1 MGDNVTS
8 VTELADKLYK
18 ASKSVDINFKEGDS
32 LVDVSNRAYT
42 CVVTATLSRICAN
55 ANDLMLPLSVVK
67 QLLKG
72 TNYEQY
78 I

>member
-1 MGDNVTS
+1 MARRERRTPMGDNVTS
-8 VTELADKLYK
+8 VVELADKLYK
-18 ASKSVDINFKEGDS
+18 KAKYYNEICCPE
-32 LVDVSNRAYT
+32 AYESAM
-42 CVVTATLSRICAN
+42 VLAQVCAN
-55 ANDLMLPLSVVK
+55 AADAMLPLSVVK